1 MGASRNFR
9 HALASFAH
17 RGAIQSLTGQF
28 LSVAAVLL
36 FSSGLLFGLNFFN
49 LRHQFEAEHAA
60 DRTIEQLYEVENHLL
75 NMELAVRGYALS
87 GDRIFLTFYPMEH
100 GKLTAAM
107 KPLPALVAVV
117 PAHRDGLTRLLTAV
131 RVRVDTLTRLMNTAQ
146 GNPVEVGRAILDPA
160 VRKTMREARSATTS
174 LRQMEWARRDQLTT
188 EAERTA
194 NRNNLMAGGILVLS
208 FIFGVAGFSFALFG
222 GPPSDR

>member
-1 MGASRNFR
+1 MDASPNFR

-17 RGAIQSLTGQF
+17 RGAIKGLAGQF

-36 FSSGLLFGLNFFN
+36 FSSGLLFGLSFFN

-60 DRTIEQLYEVENHLL
+60 DRTIEQLYEVENHLI

-87 GDRIFLTFYPMEH
+87 GDRIFLTYYPMEH
-100 GKLTAAM
+100 GKLTTAM
-107 KPLPALVAVV
+107 KPMSALVAAL
-117 PAHRDGLTRLLTAV
+117 PAHRDGLKRLVTAV

-146 GNPVEVGRAILDPA
+146 GTPVEVGRAILDPA
-160 VRKTMREARSATTS
+160 VRNTMREARAAITAM
-174 LRQMEWARRDQLTT
+174 REMEWARRDRLTT
-188 EAERTA
+188 EAERSA
-194 NRNNLMAGGILVLS
+194 RRDNLIAAGILVLS
-208 FIFGVAGFSFALFG
+208 FIFGVVGFSFALFG